1 MYLEA
6 MPAARPIYE
15 HSGWRGMEG
24 KGSEFVMIRRGPGE
38 SVEEKKEKERKEE
51 GA

>member
-15 HSGWRGMEG
+15 HFGWREVEG
-24 KGSEFVMIRRGPGE
+24 EGSEFVMIRRDPGE
-38 SVEEKKEKERKEE
+38 SVEKEKEGKEE